1 MKLYSTNE
9 KLCVWLSANF
19 SEQYLVC
26 VWNLE
31 NMNILFGRWKCV
43 PLRFSWTTK
52 PVQMLGFFFWI
63 KLAKTSVQIFLC
75 RLFSENK
82 KLFWV
87 CHTGCQPSLPAKA
100 AESVFFPSFHGYP
113 RQSCFFF
120 FFFKPPS
127 MTHFFS
133 IGTDLAFIRRRHP
146 ADREQQVRPWSE
158 VAPTQKP
165 FWEERERFSRDAEGG
180 ARTANREIAALNQE
194 MRAGMDGAVQING
207 RAESK
212 EHLRVKFSD
221 FHRLTVL
228 VWNGHHTGNAARF
241 SACTWIKISM
251 LGPI

>member
-1 MKLYSTNE
+1 
-9 KLCVWLSANF
+9 
-19 SEQYLVC
+19 
-26 VWNLE
+26 
-31 NMNILFGRWKCV
+31 MNILFGRWKCV

-52 PVQMLGFFFWI
+52 PVQMLGFFFGLSWL
-63 KLAKTSVQIFLC
+63 KHQSKYFYAVCSVRTRSCF
-75 RLFSENK
+75 
-82 KLFWV
+82 
-87 CHTGCQPSLPAKA
+87 
-100 AESVFFPSFHGYP
+100 ESVTLGVNHHYQLKPLKVCFSPPSMVTQGKVV
-113 RQSCFFF
+113 FF

-180 ARTANREIAALNQE
+180 ARTASREIAALNQE

-207 RAESK
+207 RAERK

-228 VWNGHHTGNAARF
+228 VWNGHHAGNAARF